1 MRLEPRPN
9 LPSEVPA
16 LVRRLSELLREV
28 NGTVN
33 AISEGAAAAHYT
45 ARISAPT
52 TGVYAKGDY
61 VHNADPV
68 KAGTA
73 GSRYVI
79 YGWKRLTSGD
89 AHVMF
94 TDWVEDRRFSGD

>member
-9 LPSEVPA
+9 LPADLPA
-16 LVRRLSELLREV
+16 LVRRLSELLREI

-33 AISEGAAAAHYT
+33 ALSEGSAAAQYT
-45 ARISAPT
+45 ARTTVPT
-52 TGVYAKGDY
+52 TGTYGKGDY
-61 VHNADPV
+61 VFNSDPV

-79 YGWKRLTSGD
+79 HGWKRLTSGD

-94 TDWVEDRRFSGD
+94 TDWCEDRRLSGD